1 MPNFIT
7 YDIEYLEYYVQ
18 YNDTHRM
25 LSGTLECVQK
35 FNSFLNNLTQWYSAL
50 LSYFIPSLV
59 LMICHIKILLY
70 LTRNTKLDQLPVSGL
85 FKNVLTTVA
94 DPIRGNFYRG

>member
-25 LSGTLECVQK
+25 LSSTLECVQK
-35 FNSFLNNLTQWYSAL
+35 FNGFLNNLTQWYSAL

-85 FKNVLTTVA
+85 FKNVLTKL
-94 DPIRGNFYRG
+94 